1 MSITLESIL
10 DLILG
15 NLGTLV
21 ILLVIL
27 YGGYKKWWVF
37 GWYSTELSKRIDKLE
52 ARLDKVSKEDTG
64 LTDRVVTLVE
74 EGTRATD
81 A

>member
-1 MSITLESIL
+1 MALDNVL

-21 ILLVIL
+21 TLVFIL
-27 YGGYKKWWVF
+27 YGGSKRWWVF
-37 GWYSTELSKRIDKLE
+37 GWYATELSKRIDRLE

-74 EGTRATD
+74 EGTRTTD
-81 A
+81 AR